1 MPTVETKSEMKS
13 ELIRLIDTFEEEDLP
28 DLYATIL
35 DFAEYR
41 GHPKL
46 DDTSPERIA
55 ELQQALERAES
66 GQGITTD
73 ELLEKMKQWR
83 TE

>member
-1 MPTVETKSEMKS
+1 MSTLEMKS
-13 ELIRLIDTFEEEDLP
+13 ELIRLIDTFDDEDLP
-28 DLYATIL
+28 DLYGTLL

-41 GHPKL
+41 GYPKL
-46 DDTSPERIA
+46 GDTSPERIA
-55 ELQQALERAES
+55 ELQRALERAES

-73 ELLEKMKQWR
+73 ELLQKMKQWR